1 MGSNNSS
8 LSKSMFHN
16 IRCASFLHAFH
27 SVSLTND
34 WPYCGIKTWYSNIW
48 PINQM
53 ASENKQTSE
62 RTRRVEEMWED
73 VERKLIYN
81 SPASIWNLRHTH
93 TLTLATDTCSF
104 GTRKFTMGLTTENFW
119 NAHTERQTHIISSI
133 VGDNMATI
141 PSLNVSLMVVG
152 TQLNPISMQKR
163 HLTHQQF
170 VLRLSVKVN
179 NSF

>member
-81 SPASIWNLRHTH
+81 SPASIWNLRQTH
-93 TLTLATDTCSF
+93 TLTL
-104 GTRKFTMGLTTENFW
+104 MLTLAQTLAHSELENLRWDWRQRTFEM
-119 NAHTERQTHIISSI
+119 HTPKDRHTSSR
-133 VGDNMATI
+133 A
-141 PSLNVSLMVVG
+141 SLVITWPLFQV
-152 TQLNPISMQKR
+152 
-163 HLTHQQF
+163 
-170 VLRLSVKVN
+170 
-179 NSF
+179 